1 MALLPLIMFTNTQFY
16 YRLIEDKF
24 LTPLCNLDSL
34 KRKEEVMLF
43 IQQQG
48 FWGVSCQV
56 CS

>member
-1 MALLPLIMFTNTQFY
+1 MALLPLIMFTNTQLY
-16 YRLIEDKF
+16 YRLSEDKF